1 MTCGIYAI
9 VNKVS
14 GKRYIGKSID
24 IEVRWRSHLS
34 QLRNSTRSKDC
45 NRYLYNAFQKYGETY
60 FGFEYLEVL
69 PSDDTTLAERELH
82 WMEELN
88 TLDSDFGYNLRKD
101 SGTRCI
107 VHQDTR
113 DLLSELNTGEKNS
126 NYGNHW
132 NDAQKKYASDVALKN
147 HASGKYSS
155 AETKAKYS
163 ESAKKFWAENPDIRL
178 VMAEKV
184 SIAKTKY
191 LIEQYDKQMNLIM
204 IYGSMREVIEQNPEY
219 YMPAIYNCCSGYK
232 KSYRGFI
239 WEKVLKEDVSEV
251 EKLIIKLKGA
261 T

>member
-9 VNKVS
+9 VNKVN
-14 GKRYIGKSID
+14 GKRYVGKSIN
-24 IEVRWRSHLS
+24 IEGRWGSHLS
-34 QLRNSTRSKDC
+34 QLRNKTRSKDC
-45 NRYLYNAFQKYGETY
+45 NRYLYNSFQKHEETS

-69 PSDDTTLAERELH
+69 PTDDIILYERELY
-82 WMEELN
+82 WMLELN
-88 TLDSDFGYNLRKD
+88 TLDKAFGYNLRQD
-101 SGTRCI
+101 SGTKCI
-107 VHQDTR
+107 VHQSTR
-113 DLLSELNTGEKNS
+113 DLISELTTGESNP

-132 NDAQKKYASDVALKN
+132 NEAQKKHASDIALKN

-163 ESAKKFWAENPDIRL
+163 EAAKKFWAENPDVKL
-178 VMAEKV
+178 VMAKKV

-191 LIEQYDKQMNLIM
+191 LIEQYDKQMNLIT
-204 IYGSMREVIEQNPEY
+204 IYGSMRETIEQNPDY

-239 WEKVLKEDVSEV
+239 WKKILISEV
-251 EKLIIKLKGA
+251 EKLII